1 VIWHLKNTFSDG
13 TEALKFSPLELI
25 EKLASIIPPP
35 WRNLIRYFGFFAGNS
50 KIREAVVPGNPKK
63 GFSDC
68 PTHQLYYIPWAEL
81 LKRTFDIDIRA
92 CHNCGGR
99 LQFVAAIFDGIAV
112 GKIVEHL
119 NIYQGSDPPA
129 PHVSKLERYEYFD

>member
-1 VIWHLKNTFSDG
+1 M
-13 TEALKFSPLELI
+13 
-25 EKLASIIPPP
+25 
-35 WRNLIRYFGFFAGNS
+35 
-50 KIREAVVPGNPKK
+50 PGNPKK
-63 GFSDC
+63 GLSNY
-68 PTHQLYYIPWAEL
+68 PTHQLYYTPWAEL

-129 PHVSKLERYEYFD
+129 HHVSKLERYEYFD